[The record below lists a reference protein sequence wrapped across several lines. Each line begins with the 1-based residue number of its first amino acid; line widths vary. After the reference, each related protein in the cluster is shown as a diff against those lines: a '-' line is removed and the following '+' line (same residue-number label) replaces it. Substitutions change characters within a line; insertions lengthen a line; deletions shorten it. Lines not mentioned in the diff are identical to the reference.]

1 MTGAPVVLGIDPGL
15 SGAIAALDPA
25 GRVVAVLDMPALEAG
40 NGRRI
45 LNVLALRDAL
55 HSLLPIRACWI
66 ENVSSMPTD
75 SRVSAF
81 AFGRSVGALE
91 AACLLSGVPVQR
103 VTPQVWKR
111 AAGSACWRAKGC
123 ERRGRPTP
131 AAGLR
136 TLPDP
141 RQRPRQ
147 GRCAAD
153 RALWAE
159 PMCRLT
165 FHPSRNTSAGR
176 FPGFISPAHRRTP

>member
-25 GRVVAVLDMPALEAG
+25 GRVVAVLDMPGLETG

-55 HSLLPIRACWI
+55 HSLMPIRACWV
-66 ENVSSMPTD
+66 ENVSAMPTD

-111 AAGSACWRAKGC
+111 AAGLPAGVPKAASVEAAMRLLPGCAPYLTRAKDH
-123 ERRGRPTP
+123 GR
-131 AAGLR
+131 ADALLIARYGLS
-136 TLPDP
+136 
-141 RQRPRQ
+141 Q
-147 GRCAAD
+147 CVV
-153 RALWAE
+153 
-159 PMCRLT
+159 
-165 FHPSRNTSAGR
+165 
-176 FPGFISPAHRRTP
+176 